1 MRVIITKWSYFVG
14 YADPKI
20 DKAVNLLQVAARDK
34 YENGKKEN
42 SWAPAQKPEDIKKKD
57 LERPIC
63 HLRPIR

>member
-1 MRVIITKWSYFVG
+1 VG

-42 SWAPAQKPEDIKKKD
+42 S
-57 LERPIC
+57 
-63 HLRPIR
+63 